1 MANFTIADVK
11 ALREQLGTGLTDT
24 KKALDEAD
32 GDMEKAVEILRLKG
46 AKGNAKRAD
55 RSAAEG
61 LIAAKVNDNGTAT
74 IIELNCETDFVAKG
88 EKFIELANQVLDA
101 AAAAGANNAAEALAA
116 SAGDQTVAELIDG
129 VAAVIGEK
137 FELRNVRS
145 VKGEKFD
152 LYMHLTSKDLPP
164 QVGVVVGYEGD
175 DEDTAHGIA
184 QHIAFANPSVLNRED
199 VSEEDIARE
208 RKVVEDLTRAEG
220 KPEAA
225 LPKIVEGRLGAYF
238 KQIVLNEQEYARDPK
253 FNVAQI
259 AENAGIKVVDFA
271 RLKVGVGVEASEEAD
286 A

>member
-24 KKALDEAD
+24 KKALEEAN
-32 GDMEKAVEILRLKG
+32 GDLEKATEILRLKG

-61 LIAAKVNDNGTAT
+61 LIAVKENGNGTAT

-88 EKFIELANQVLDA
+88 DKFIELANQVLEA
-101 AAAAGANNAAEALAA
+101 AAAAGATDAQATLAA
-116 SAGDQTVAELIDG
+116 PAGDKTVAELIDE

-137 FELRNVRS
+137 FELRNVRL
-145 VKGEKFD
+145 VKGDKFD
-152 LYMHLTSKDLPP
+152 IYLHYTSKDLPP

-175 DEDTAHGIA
+175 DTETAHGIA
-184 QHIAFANPSVLNRED
+184 QHIAFANPSYLNRED
-199 VSEEDIARE
+199 VPQDAIDSER
-208 RKVVEDLTRAEG
+208 RVVEEITRAEG

-225 LPKIVEGRLGAYF
+225 LPKIVEGRLGAFF

-253 FNVAQI
+253 LTIAQVVDK
-259 AENAGIKVVDFA
+259 AGIKVIDFA
-271 RLKVGVGVEASEEAD
+271 RLKVGAGVETTDEA
-286 A
+286 

>member
-24 KKALDEAD
+24 KKALEEAD
-32 GDMEKAVEILRLKG
+32 GDMEKAVELLRLKG

-61 LIAAKVNDNGTAT
+61 LVAAKVNDNGTAT

-88 EKFIELANQVLDA
+88 EKFIELANQVLEA
-101 AAAAGANNAAEALAA
+101 AAAAGATNAEEALAA
-116 SAGDQTVAELIDG
+116 SVDDKTVAVLIDE

-152 LYMHLTSKDLPP
+152 VYMHLTSKDLPP
-164 QVGVVVGYEGD
+164 QVGVIVGYEGD
-175 DEDTAHGIA
+175 DVDTAHGIA

-259 AENAGIKVVDFA
+259 AENAGLKVIDFA
-271 RLKVGVGVEASEEAD
+271 RLKVGVGVESSEEDNA
-286 A
+286 

>member
-11 ALREQLGTGLTDT
+11 ALREQLGTGMTDT

-32 GDMEKAVEILRLKG
+32 GDMDKAIELLRLKG

-61 LIAAKVNDNGTAT
+61 LVVAKVNDNGTAT
-74 IIELNCETDFVAKG
+74 ILELNCETDFVAKG
-88 EKFIELANQVLDA
+88 DKFIALANEVLDA
-101 AAAAGANNAAEALAA
+101 AAAAGASNAQEALAA
-116 SAGDQTVAELIDG
+116 AAGDKTVAELISET
-129 VAAVIGEK
+129 AAVLGEK
-137 FELRNVRS
+137 FELRNVRE

-152 LYMHLTSKDLPP
+152 IYLHLTSKDLPP

-184 QHIAFANPSVLNRED
+184 QHIAFANPSVLDRED

-253 FNVAQI
+253 HNVGEI
-259 AENAGIKVVDFA
+259 AKNAGIKVVDFA
-271 RLKVGVGVEASEEAD
+271 RLKVGVGVEAASDE
-286 A
+286 

>member
-11 ALREQLGTGLTDT
+11 ALREKLGTGLTDT

-32 GDMEKAVEILRLKG
+32 GDMDKAIELLRLKG

-61 LIAAKVNDNGTAT
+61 LIAAKENGNGTAT

-101 AAAAGANNAAEALAA
+101 AAAAGATNAEEALAA
-116 SAGDQTVAELIDG
+116 DLDGKTVADHVSE

-137 FELRNVRS
+137 FELRNVRQ

-152 LYMHLTSKDLPP
+152 IYMHLTSKDLPP
-164 QVGVVVGYEGD
+164 QVGVVVGYEGED
-175 DEDTAHGIA
+175 ADTAHGIA

-199 VSEEDIARE
+199 VPESDIERE

-253 FNVAQI
+253 QTVGKI
-259 AENAGIKVVDFA
+259 AEGAGLKIVDFA
-271 RLKVGVGVEASEEAD
+271 RLKVGVGAENEEGSED
-286 A
+286 

>member
-32 GDMEKAVEILRLKG
+32 GDMDKAIELLRLKG

-61 LIAAKVNDNGTAT
+61 LIAAKDNGNGTAT

-88 EKFIELANQVLDA
+88 EKFIDLANQVLEA
-101 AAAAGANNAAEALAA
+101 AAAAGATNAAEALAA
-116 SAGDQTVAELIDG
+116 PAGDQTVAELIDG

-152 LYMHLTSKDLPP
+152 IYMHLTSKDLPP
-164 QVGVVVGYEGD
+164 QVGVVVGYEGG
-175 DEDTAHGIA
+175 DEETAHGIA

-253 FNVAQI
+253 HTVAQI
-259 AENAGIKVVDFA
+259 AEQAGLKIADFA

>member
-24 KKALDEAD
+24 KKALEEAD
-32 GDMEKAVEILRLKG
+32 GDLEKATEILRLKG

-61 LIAAKVNDNGTAT
+61 LIAVKDNGNGTAT

-88 EKFIELANQVLDA
+88 DKFIELANQVLEA
-101 AAAAGANNAAEALAA
+101 AAAAGAADAQAALAA
-116 SAGDQTVAELIDG
+116 PAGDKTVAELIDE

-137 FELRNVRS
+137 FELRNVRL
-145 VKGEKFD
+145 VKGDKFD
-152 LYMHLTSKDLPP
+152 IYLHYTSKDLPP

-175 DEDTAHGIA
+175 DTETAHGIA
-184 QHIAFANPSVLNRED
+184 QHIAFANPSYLNRDD
-199 VSEEDIARE
+199 VPQDAIDSER
-208 RKVVEDLTRAEG
+208 RVVEEITRAEG

-225 LPKIVEGRLGAYF
+225 LPKIVEGRLGAFF

-253 FNVAQI
+253 FTIAQVAD
-259 AENAGIKVVDFA
+259 NAGIKVIDFA
-271 RLKVGVGVEASEEAD
+271 RLKVGAGVETADEA
-286 A
+286 

>member
-24 KKALDEAD
+24 KKALEEAD
-32 GDMEKAVEILRLKG
+32 GDMEKAVELLRLKG

-101 AAAAGANNAAEALAA
+101 AAAAGVSNATEALAA

-152 LYMHLTSKDLPP
+152 IYMHLTSKDLPP

-175 DEDTAHGIA
+175 DEETAHGIA

-253 FNVAQI
+253 FNVAQV

-271 RLKVGVGVEASEEAD
+271 RLKVGVGVEAAEEAD

>member
-101 AAAAGANNAAEALAA
+101 AAAAGANNAADALAA

-152 LYMHLTSKDLPP
+152 IYMHLTSKDLPP

-199 VSEEDIARE
+199 VSEDDIARE

-259 AENAGIKVVDFA
+259 AQNAGIKVIDFA

>member
-24 KKALDEAD
+24 KKALEEAD
-32 GDMEKAVEILRLKG
+32 GDLEKAVELLRLKG

-61 LIAAKVNDNGTAT
+61 LIAAKTNGNGTAT

-88 EKFIELANQVLDA
+88 EKFIALADVVLNA
-101 AAAAGANNAAEALAA
+101 AAAAGATNAEEALKADA
-116 SAGDQTVAELIDG
+116 DGETVAERIDA

-137 FELRNVRS
+137 FELRNVRL
-145 VKGEKFD
+145 VKGEQFD
-152 LYMHLTSKDLPP
+152 IYMHLTSKDLPP
-164 QVGVVVGYEGD
+164 QVGVVVGYAGG

-184 QHIAFANPSVLNRED
+184 QHIAFANPSYLNRED
-199 VSEEDIARE
+199 VPQEDIDKE
-208 RKVVEDLTRAEG
+208 RKIVEDITRAEG

-225 LPKIVEGRLGAYF
+225 LPKIVEGRLGAFF

-253 FNVAQI
+253 HSVKQI
-259 AENAGIKVVDFA
+259 AEQAGLTVVDFA
-271 RLKVGVGVEASEEAD
+271 RLKVGAGVEASDD
-286 A
+286 AE